1 MLVSYDIPDAAIS
14 AFGGSSDLGDHLPR
28 WQAAKAARQGQQTT
42 GVHDGRVPKLT
53 EAVRQGGHMIKA
65 AFVKVREDKVDRLRA
80 WSEEL
85 QVRAEEV
92 RDAFAEQSTNKERA
106 YLVHGLEAPILV
118 LVYDFDDA
126 ARAHEAFRDST
137 LAIDQD
143 YKQVMDEVMDDA
155 LDAEVLYEVA
165 RLPG

>member
-1 MLVSYDIPDAAIS
+1 
-14 AFGGSSDLGDHLPR
+14 
-28 WQAAKAARQGQQTT
+28 
-42 GVHDGRVPKLT
+42 
-53 EAVRQGGHMIKA
+53 MIKA